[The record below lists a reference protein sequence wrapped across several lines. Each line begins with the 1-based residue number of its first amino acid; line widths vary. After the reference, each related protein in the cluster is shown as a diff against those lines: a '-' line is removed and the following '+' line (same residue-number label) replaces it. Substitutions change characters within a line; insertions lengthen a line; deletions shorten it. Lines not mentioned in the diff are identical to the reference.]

1 MYCQFRSSFTVD
13 PTTGV
18 YTAGIL
24 SPTGIPTDPP
34 LTSYGK
40 EQANELADYLLNI
53 DPPVDRIVSSPYY
66 RCLQTIEPFV
76 VKRNETRAVSTK
88 DAQGAIGSAD
98 DLAKIEVESG
108 IGEWF
113 GHAPWEHPAP
123 APLGQLR
130 KLFPDIDDSYRSL
143 VTPPRNG
150 ETLAQLHDRVATA
163 VDRIVTQ
170 CDREGKKAVVLCTH
184 AAVVI
189 ALGRVLTG
197 NMPDNVEVEDFAAY
211 TCGLSKYR
219 RRTGVTRSESLDQSA
234 LTEIPEWRGG
244 IGISGGWTCE
254 ADSDCSFLNGGP
266 ERGWRFAGDES
277 FSAVEG
283 HSLAGSGAGL
293 GVDVEGPGSRASR
306 KQQQQQSAILDA
318 SKL

>member
-1 MYCQFRSSFTVD
+1 MSLEVIYVVRHGVVD

-34 LTSYGK
+34 LVSYGK
-40 EQANELADYLLNI
+40 EQANELADHLLKI

-76 VKRNETRAVSTK
+76 VKRNESRAATTEN
-88 DAQGAIGSAD
+88 AQGAKSSAAG

-113 GHAPWEHPAP
+113 GLAPWEHPAA
-123 APLGQLR
+123 APLDQLR
-130 KLFPDIDDSYRSL
+130 KLFPDIDESYRSL

-163 VDRIVTQ
+163 VDRIVAQ

-219 RRTGVTRSESLDQSA
+219 RRTGVTRSQSPDQSA
-234 LTEIPEWRGG
+234 STGAPEWRGG
-244 IGISGGWTCE
+244 VGVCGGWTCE
-254 ADSDCSFLNGGP
+254 ADSDCSFLSGGP

-293 GVDVEGPGSRASR
+293 GVDVEGPG
-306 KQQQQQSAILDA
+306 KQQPAMSEA